1 MEIKEKIE
9 KRCNLILDY
18 LAELDVV
25 LPEDASAYHASPLYR
40 NAAERLCEKIVDAS
54 TDIVAL
60 LCKIEEVP
68 SIAIFDFAPMVH
80 ALEQKALFPS
90 SIAAPLIELYG
101 FKNRILYNYGD
112 SETESAYE
120 ILISDFIPF
129 YERFVEFMNEKI
141 LLKL

>member
-18 LAELDVV
+18 LAELEEV
-25 LPEDASAYHASPLYR
+25 LPEDAASYRASPLYR
-40 NAAERLCEKIVDAS
+40 NASERLCEKIVDAS

-60 LCKIEEVP
+60 LCKTENI
-68 SIAIFDFAPMVH
+68 SSTAIFDFAPMVE
-80 ALEQKALFPS
+80 ALKQKALLPS

-120 ILISDFIPF
+120 ILVSDFIPF
-129 YERFVEFMNEKI
+129 YERFVTFVNETV
-141 LLKL
+141 LV